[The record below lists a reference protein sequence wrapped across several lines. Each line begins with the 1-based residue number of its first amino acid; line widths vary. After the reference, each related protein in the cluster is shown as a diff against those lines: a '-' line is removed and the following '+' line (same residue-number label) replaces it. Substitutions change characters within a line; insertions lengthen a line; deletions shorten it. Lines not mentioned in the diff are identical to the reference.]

1 MFFSPC
7 SSNNDKQMLVV
18 YVWHNFPARILVG
31 FFVALV
37 VPDISL
43 PTQRGDTCWVHLQ
56 PGLTKKKKGL
66 ALKHQNTKSP
76 PRTGHTWQWVYKVSR
91 SLDLSRRQDLQNLG
105 LWLRRKSK
113 KIPELRVLRNQVTN
127 GPSGCSLSPPSL
139 RSTQLLP

>member
-1 MFFSPC
+1 
-7 SSNNDKQMLVV
+7 MLG
-18 YVWHNFPARILVG
+18 A
-31 FFVALV
+31 FVTW
-37 VPDISL
+37 PD
-43 PTQRGDTCWVHLQ
+43 Q
-56 PGLTKKKKGL
+56 KKKGL

-91 SLDLSRRQDLQNLG
+91 SFDISRRQYLQNLG

-139 RSTQLLP
+139 RSTQLLPCNFKKKSKHFLEFSSDRGWFFWGVFFCCCWFFFILFS